1 MGGCFFLANSVVIY
15 GIPMVKASI
24 IITCYNKERYIT
36 RAINSCLN
44 QNFPERDFEI
54 IIVDDASTD
63 KSRDAISLY
72 RGLGNF
78 IKIKFLPKNSG
89 PSHASNVG
97 IAMAR
102 GKYIVRVD
110 GDDYIHKDFLRVMTE
125 VLEWNPDA
133 GFVYCDLI
141 TVRGVGGPTE
151 RKLARN
157 TEERL
162 LDHGAGVLFRKKHLR
177 AIGGYDKKLRNCEDY
192 DLLLRY
198 QAKYQGYHLRLPY
211 YRYFKEGSALSTK
224 VAEREALKKKIRARY
239 TTGKKRHG

>member
-1 MGGCFFLANSVVIY
+1 MKKV
-15 GIPMVKASI
+15 SI

-44 QNFPERDFEI
+44 QNFPESDFEI

-72 RGLGNF
+72 TGLGDF
-78 IKIKFLPKNSG
+78 IKVKHLSKNRG
-89 PSHASNVG
+89 PAHASNVG
-97 IAMAR
+97 IKMAR
-102 GKYIVRVD
+102 GRYIVRVD

-125 VLEWNPDA
+125 VLEWNDDI

-141 TVRGVGGPTE
+141 NVTGVGGPAQ

-162 LDHGAGVLFRKKHLR
+162 LDHGAGVLFRKKHLN
-177 AIGGYDKKLRNCEDY
+177 ALGGYDESLRNCEDY

-198 QAKYQGYHLRLPY
+198 KKKFPGYHLRLPY
-211 YRYFKEGSALSTK
+211 YRYFREGSALSTK
-224 VAEREALKKKIRARY
+224 SAEREKLKEKIRARY
-239 TTGKKRHG
+239 TGK